1 MKAFFLTLLAA
12 PLVFALPSHKGLRQ
26 GPDPEPSPNQDY
38 DLEGYADELL
48 GHVKFDPNNAPLDA
62 TVPEISHVF
71 EFKDETVDL
80 EINNGHVTTIEKVE
94 RSGEVHHEFKEKHAL
109 TFDVIYGVSVLT
121 YSYEVRKSDGD
132 VLHSGQVDVEI
143 DGVEATVI
151 VTTYQD
157 TDGVFHGELES
168 IQVSEKP
175 GKITDVVIDDADL
188 PDDIVKEITDTVSAH
203 YTKAEAEAIAAALT
217 EPFVGA
223 VSDIDFGKYAK
234 K

>member
-1 MKAFFLTLLAA
+1 MKAFFLVLLAS

-62 TVPEISHVF
+62 TVPELSHVF

-94 RSGEVHHEFKEKHAL
+94 RSGEVHHELKGKHAL

-121 YSYEVRKSDGD
+121 YNYEVRKSDGD
-132 VLHSGQVDVEI
+132 VDVEI

-168 IQVSEKP
+168 IQVGEKS

-188 PDDIVKEITDTVSAH
+188 PIEIVKEITDTVNTH